1 MSLILTCHAKRVGQ
15 KKIQLTFNMN
25 RDYVKETKRYF
36 TLPDDRTKFTNL
48 MSEVYGPG
56 EKIIPSF
63 FSGPSG
69 KKLFKEQFITWTL
82 NQNYALLNAPELMNQ
97 YYNKKFEPLDAESQM
112 LISASVEAMK
122 ELKAMI
128 DKQLEDDVVAYEAE
142 QKTKSKPAQNPNAPT
157 GLEVATTPGRK
168 QTSRNRKPVQL
179 KRLSSREQ
187 QKLANLPRN
196 MASEYDGINGDKL
209 KETVP
214 DSLLYPGDKE
224 LTGENN
230 SGLQLSRDEE
240 YRFKGHTQAGACY
253 LYAGRSGP
261 SAAKGRLETEEPS
274 TAGAPTALR
283 TPNNLKQD
291 AAYVYLSQK
300 ADSKSLLG
308 VAGGEYEKRAGVRKG
323 QSLVAVKADD
333 VVIMARESGIRL
345 ITGTNMTNSRDAP
358 LMGKFGI
365 ELIAGNNDKDLQP
378 LVKGNNLKKYLAQ
391 LSKAVDDLQSVTHGF
406 ITSQTAFNAAV
417 STHTHYDPFMILCGM
432 MSGVGPLGA
441 MGGKNLPSDQV
452 VAGGTKSLLEGLVQL
467 QSSISQVFN
476 RINNDMMGLQ
486 DWGTYSI
493 LSEKNRT
500 N

>member
-1 MSLILTCHAKRVGQ
+1 
-15 KKIQLTFNMN
+15 MN

-48 MSEVYGPG
+48 MSEVYGSG

-97 YYNKKFEPLDAESQM
+97 YYANKFEPLDAESQM
-112 LISASVEAMK
+112 LINASIEAMK
-122 ELKAMI
+122 NLKAEL
-128 DKQLEDDVVAYEAE
+128 DAQLALDVADYEKE
-142 QKTKSKPAQNPNAPT
+142 QKTKSKPAQNPNAPAA
-157 GLEVATTPGRK
+157 LQVSTTPGRK

-179 KRLSSREQ
+179 QRLAPQERQMIDGLPSSMQ
-187 QKLANLPRN
+187 A
-196 MASEYDGINGDKL
+196 AYDGINGAAL

-214 DSLLYPGDKE
+214 DGLLYPGDKE
-224 LTGENN
+224 LKGQNN
-230 SGLQLSRDEE
+230 SGLQLSRDEQ

-261 SAAKGRLETEEPS
+261 DAAKGRLETQEPS
-274 TAGAPTALR
+274 LAGVPTALR

-291 AAYVYLSQK
+291 AAYLYLSQK
-300 ADSKSLLG
+300 ANSKSLLG
-308 VAGGEYEKRAGVRKG
+308 IAGGEYAKRAGKRKG
-323 QSLVAVKADD
+323 QSLAAMKADD

-391 LSKAVDDLQSVTHGF
+391 LSKAVDDLQSVTHSF
-406 ITSQTAFNAAV
+406 ITSQTAFNAA
-417 STHTHYDPFMILCGM
+417 TAAHTHYDPFMILCGM
-432 MSGVGPLGA
+432 MSGTGPLGV

-452 VAGGTKSLLEGLVQL
+452 LAGGTKSLLEGLVQL